1 MREEAD
7 KRLTRTHAPLIQ
19 TWSITQ
25 RIWKLR
31 YSLKSSIRTCPLQ
44 LSERSCRSCEPSTGT
59 IMVSWKFESKTL
71 VLFRDSIP
79 FFFFFYEIRTHD
91 LTRAGKKGKPLSQGV
106 FFYCFFQKF
115 VYIYE

>member
-31 YSLKSSIRTCPLQ
+31 ESLKSSLTTCPLQ
-44 LSERSCRSCEPSTGT
+44 LSERSCRSCEQRERHFS
-59 IMVSWKFESKTL
+59 VSIILNCRRDADLSFYTPRIELGGYRRANLCRSFVESAFGANGGL
-71 VLFRDSIP
+71 
-79 FFFFFYEIRTHD
+79 
-91 LTRAGKKGKPLSQGV
+91 
-106 FFYCFFQKF
+106 
-115 VYIYE
+115 

>member
-25 RIWKLR
+25 RIVLIR
-31 YSLKSSIRTCPLQ
+31 DSLKSSLGIWPLQ

-59 IMVSWKFESKTL
+59 IMVSWKFELKRL
-71 VLFRDSIP
+71 VLFRDSNP
-79 FFFFFYEIRTHD
+79 FFFFFSEIRTLD
-91 LTRAGKKGKPLSQGV
+91 LTRAGKGV
-106 FFYCFFQKF
+106 NH
-115 VYIYE
+115 